1 MTIRIAELFAGVGGF
16 RLGLDGYH
24 DAAHPEFDMKPA
36 GDFKTVWANQWEP
49 NGQES
54 KQFAWRCYEK
64 DSAREVALMKI
75 SPLCY
80 KKSRTVSGRFLSST
94 CWLAVFRVRII
105 QWRSLLPLPQ
115 VLKVKRCALVEH
127 QRAS

>member
-1 MTIRIAELFAGVGGF
+1 MIICEYISRKRGFCDYTHSRAFAGVGGF

-36 GDFKTVWANQWEP
+36 GDFKTVWAISGNP
-49 NGQES
+49 MGKS
-54 KQFAWRCYEK
+54 RSSLLGGATKK

-105 QWRSLLPLPQ
+105 QWRSLLPAQL
-115 VLKVKRCALVEH
+115 LT
-127 QRAS
+127 